1 MPTRHMIAR
10 LHAVAGSLAFL
21 IILMF
26 IASSAI
32 VEAWG
37 GPAAIGETK
46 RAIAWALLL
55 LVPALA
61 VTGGSGFS
69 LTRGA
74 ISGLAGAKLRRM
86 RFIAANGL
94 IVLVPAALYLNWKA
108 GAGAFDGRFAL
119 VQALEFA
126 AGGVNL
132 ILAGLNIR
140 DGLRLSGRRRRAVA
154 GVAG

>member
-1 MPTRHMIAR
+1 MHKRVVAR
-10 LHAVAGSLAFL
+10 IHATAGSLAFL
-21 IILMF
+21 IILSF
-26 IASSAI
+26 FVSSAL

-37 GPAAIGETK
+37 GPAAIAETK

-61 VTGGSGFS
+61 VTGGSGFY

-74 ISGLAGAKLRRM
+74 TAGLAGAKLRRM
-86 RFIAANGL
+86 RVIAANGL
-94 IVLVPAALYLNWKA
+94 IVLVPAALYLSWKA

-119 VQALEFA
+119 VQALEFT

-132 ILAGLNIR
+132 VLMGLNIR
-140 DGLRLSGRRRRAVA
+140 DGLRLSGRRRPSPSGLA
-154 GVAG
+154 G

>member
-1 MPTRHMIAR
+1 MPKYAISRI
-10 LHAVAGSLAFL
+10 HATAGGLAFL
-21 IILMF
+21 IILTF
-26 IASSAI
+26 FASSAL

-37 GPAAIGETK
+37 DPAAIAAAK

-61 VTGGSGFS
+61 VTGGSGFYM
-69 LTRGA
+69 TRGA
-74 ISGLAGAKLRRM
+74 TSGLAGAKLRRM

-94 IVLVPAALYLNWKA
+94 IVLVPAALYLDWKA
-108 GAGAFDGRFAL
+108 SAGTFDGRFAL

-132 ILAGLNIR
+132 ILMGLNIR
-140 DGLRLSGRRRRAVA
+140 DGLRLSGRRRRSAA